1 MGQWGWC
8 DHRPP
13 PSPASEP
20 HHTHAH
26 ACMQVSMRACV
37 HAHTCGG
44 GPHSCPAFLVQL
56 QHPCRLPGPA
66 CLHVTS
72 EGLCM
77 RRAGWGP
84 PVRQV
89 VQAPW
94 AMLRASYT
102 CVRGQNK
109 LPQSSA
115 ALSFAR
121 LGRMATHVSLAVW
134 AAWQMSPLLSLDL
147 SHSGPC
153 QADMGPVQ
161 SQPLWAPPEPSGPFH
176 SHDLPAVTLHL
187 WPVPL
192 FADARAQ
199 ASLLAGERGSHA
211 SQFSPRRPWQPQ
223 GLTLLTPS

>member
-1 MGQWGWC
+1 MECTQRNAVLTALCAHWTPQGPEVRLHFLSISNPCWLAEEGSQSLNVFLHLCVHAFIRRKQWFQACVGQWGWC

-26 ACMQVSMRACV
+26 TCTQVSVRACV

-66 CLHVTS
+66 CLHVAS

-84 PVRQV
+84 PVKQV

-121 LGRMATHVSLAVW
+121 LGRMATHVSLAV
-134 AAWQMSPLLSLDL
+134 
-147 SHSGPC
+147 
-153 QADMGPVQ
+153 
-161 SQPLWAPPEPSGPFH
+161 
-176 SHDLPAVTLHL
+176 
-187 WPVPL
+187 
-192 FADARAQ
+192 
-199 ASLLAGERGSHA
+199 
-211 SQFSPRRPWQPQ
+211 
-223 GLTLLTPS
+223 